1 MRRGSIIGPVLLIG
15 AGLLF
20 LVNNLRPDLPTLKI
34 ISDWWPFLLIA
45 WGLGRIAEI
54 TIWWQSGKPLPT
66 NGVSGGEWTLA
77 VVLTMVGTGMF
88 YGQHY
93 RNRIPGIT
101 VRGLGEVLGENFEY
115 NLEAKRIAAGKTP
128 RVRVENMRG
137 NARITGIDAEEVVA
151 KGQTNVK
158 AYTQSEADKA
168 NSQAVL
174 EVVKQGDVIVVR
186 SNQDRASE
194 GLRISSELE
203 ITVPKGAT
211 VECKGRY
218 GDFDVTDVAG
228 SLTVDSDNTGV
239 RAANI
244 GGDVRIETR
253 RSDILRATNVK
264 GNVELKGSGSDVE
277 LENIEGTSTVNGSY
291 YGELVFRKL
300 AKPFR
305 FESANTEIRVSKV
318 PGRIEMSRG
327 QLTGDDLTGPV
338 YVRGR
343 SKDVQLSGFSDA
355 IELQV
360 EKGDVELRPGK
371 LPVGKMDVRIR
382 GGDVDLALPNGAK
395 VELNAVT
402 ERGEIYNGVGG
413 PFQQGR
419 QGKGARMTGTSGAG
433 PLVSIHTD
441 RGKISVRSANGI
453 DDPPAPPAPPSAPV
467 PPSPPSA
474 STLTRQRQ

>member
-1 MRRGSIIGPVLLIG
+1 MRRGSIIGPVLLIA
-15 AGLLF
+15 AGVLF

-54 TIWWQSGKPLPT
+54 TIWWQSGRPLPS
-66 NGVSGGEWTLA
+66 NGISGGEWTLA
-77 VVLTMVGTGMF
+77 VILSMVGTGMF

-115 NLEAKRIAAGKTP
+115 NLDSKRAAAGKTP

-137 NARITGIDAEEVVA
+137 NARITGIDSEEVIARGV
-151 KGQTNVK
+151 TNIK
-158 AYTQSEADKA
+158 AYTQNEADKA

-174 EVVKQGDVIVVR
+174 EVVRQGDVIIVR
-186 SNQDRASE
+186 SNHDRASE
-194 GLRISSELE
+194 GLRVSSELE

-218 GDFDVTDVAG
+218 GDFDVTEVAG
-228 SLTVDSDNTGV
+228 SLIVDSDNTGV

-244 GGDVRIETR
+244 GGDVRIEAR
-253 RSDILRATNVK
+253 RSDILRAVNVK
-264 GNVELKGSGSDVE
+264 GNVEMKGSGSDVE
-277 LENIEGTSTVNGSY
+277 LENIEGASTVNGNF
-291 YGELVFRKL
+291 YGDLAFRKL

-305 FESANTEIRVSKV
+305 FESSNTEIRVAKV

-327 QLTGDDLTGPV
+327 HLTGDGLAGPV
-338 YVRGR
+338 FVRGR
-343 SKDVQLSGFSDA
+343 SKDVQLSGFSDSL
-355 IELQV
+355 ELQID
-360 EKGDVELRPGK
+360 KGDVELRPGS

-402 ERGEIYNGVGG
+402 ERGEIYNGMGA

-419 QGKGARMTGTSGAG
+419 QGKGARMTGSTGAG
-433 PLVSIHTD
+433 PALSIHTD
-441 RGKISVRSANGI
+441 RGKISVRSSAAF
-453 DDPPAPPAPPSAPV
+453 DVPVPPAPPASPAPPPPPST
-467 PPSPPSA
+467 
-474 STLTRQRQ
+474 STLTRERQ